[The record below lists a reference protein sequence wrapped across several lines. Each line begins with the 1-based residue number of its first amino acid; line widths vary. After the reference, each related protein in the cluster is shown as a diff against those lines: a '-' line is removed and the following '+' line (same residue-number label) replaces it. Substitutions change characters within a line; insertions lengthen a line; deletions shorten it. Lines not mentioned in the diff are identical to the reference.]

1 MSDLFDR
8 FDVFVAEREREA
20 ERARVMLRAAA
31 ESADHESSEGYAIQ
45 ALKARGAAI
54 LASTAANELYA
65 LAGAYELAA
74 KVSES
79 GMLEEEK
86 EGTS

>member
-1 MSDLFDR
+1 MSEPLFDR
-8 FDVFVAEREREA
+8 FDTFVAEREREA

-31 ESADHESSEGYAIQ
+31 EGANHESSEGYAGQ
-45 ALKARGAAI
+45 ALRARGAAI
-54 LASTAANELYA
+54 LASTAANELFA

-79 GMLEEEK
+79 GMLEEPRP
-86 EGTS
+86 